1 MGDLTKNFNS
11 SEFRCKCGGCED
23 SENKMDMTFLESL
36 QDARDVAGR
45 PFNITSGFRC
55 ENHPESLKRP
65 TSSHTIGM
73 AVDIATP
80 NSVSRHMVV
89 RALIRAGLSRIGI
102 GNSFVHVDKDPG
114 KPPNVMWDYY
124 G

>member
-1 MGDLTKNFNS
+1 
-11 SEFRCKCGGCED
+11 
-23 SENKMDMTFLESL
+23 MDMTFLESL

-102 GNSFVHVDKDPG
+102 GKSFVHVDMDPN